1 MNLMARKKEIEARLA
16 EIRSLANEEKDIEK
30 LTAYESECDALQE
43 ERAVIEKK
51 LNVATKTDF
60 KPVVVAETK
69 GKTTEEL
76 EARGKAIKEGRT
88 ITVASDEIL
97 LPEHVSG
104 TIADVPYREVST
116 LVDKVH
122 VVNLNGGETYKKS
135 FVKNHGEAGLTNEGE
150 SYTETEP
157 EYGYCTIT
165 KVKITAYTEITEELE
180 KLPALPYQA
189 EVLKNI
195 NVSLRKKIS
204 QQILKGAGDS
214 NTFTGIFSDKAVAL
228 ADAEPLKISTIDEN
242 TLDDIVF
249 AYGGDEEV
257 EGGAVLILN
266 KNDLRAFAK
275 LRTKEGRKVHTIDYK
290 ACTIDG
296 IPYIINSNCKALSD
310 SKTTEDEYVM
320 AYGALQNYEVPIFSA
335 VEIGKSTDYKF
346 KDGIICYKASVFTG
360 GNVVGYNGFLRI
372 KKGTATNLSLTSG
385 SGAKVEVPTGTDTKE
400 ETAPKK

>member
-1 MNLMARKKEIEARLA
+1 MNLMKRKQEIEARLT
-16 EIRSLANEEKDIEK
+16 EIRSLANNETDVEK
-30 LTAYESECDALQE
+30 LTAFETEVDKLQE
-43 ERAVIEKK
+43 ERAMIEKK
-51 LNVATKTDF
+51 MNIASKSDY
-60 KPVVVAETK
+60 KPAVVVETK
-69 GKTTEEL
+69 SKSTEEL

-97 LPEHVSG
+97 LPDHTAG
-104 TIADVPYREVST
+104 TIAEVPYREVST

-135 FVKNHGEAGLTNEGE
+135 FVKSHGEAGLTAEGA
-150 SYTETEP
+150 SYSETEP
-157 EYGYCTIT
+157 EYGYLTIT
-165 KVKITAYTEITEELE
+165 KVKVTAYTEITEELE

-195 NVSLRKKIS
+195 NISLKKKIS
-204 QQILKGAGDS
+204 QQILRGDGDS

-228 ADAEPLKISTIDEN
+228 ADQKQFSIAEITDT
-242 TLDDIVF
+242 TLDDIIF

-275 LRTKEGRKVHTIDYK
+275 LRTKEGRKVHVIDYN

-296 IPYIINSNCKALSD
+296 IPYVINSHCKAISD
-310 SKTTEDEYVM
+310 PSTTEGEYSI
-320 AYGALQNYEVPIFSA
+320 AYGALNNYEVPIFSP

-360 GNVVGYNGFLRI
+360 GNVVGYNGFLRV
-372 KKGTATNLSLTSG
+372 KKGTATATN
-385 SGAKVEVPTGTDTKE
+385 E
-400 ETAPKK
+400 E